1 MKYISNLFLGFQN
14 SLVYRANFLISL
26 VTRLLQVGL
35 SLLMWR
41 ALYLESWQTTIH
53 GYSQTHMMQYLIL
66 TGLLSLI
73 FTFEP
78 LFRLARQIKTGKIS
92 TLLLRPINLN
102 LESLSN
108 FVGAKLILIGL
119 LGVLTVVLTSGQG
132 FSTILI
138 LLYAL
143 VSVAL
148 WHQIMFLL
156 GTLAFWLVQMWPL
169 RPVISALYLFC
180 GGLLFPLDVL
190 PTWAY
195 QGLRFSPLALV
206 SSDLVQ
212 TVLQESR
219 QPQLL
224 FLYLGLSIV
233 WLIALVGISR
243 WLFRVGLHKFE
254 GVGV

>member
-1 MKYISNLFLGFQN
+1 MKYCDNLLLGLHN
-14 SLVYRANFLISL
+14 SLIYRANFVISL
-26 VTRLLQVGL
+26 LARLLQVGL

-41 ALYLESWQTTIH
+41 ALYSESGQSMIH
-53 GYSQTHMMQYLIL
+53 GYSQTSMMLYLML

-78 LFRLARQIKTGKIS
+78 LFRLARLIKSGKIS

-108 FVGAKLILIGL
+108 FLGAKLILLGL
-119 LGVLTVVLTSGQG
+119 LALLLVCLTWGHWFLMV
-132 FSTILI
+132 LI
-138 LLYAL
+138 LTYAFI
-143 VSVAL
+143 SVVV
-148 WHQIMFLL
+148 WQQIMFLF

-169 RPVISALYLFC
+169 RPLLTALYLFS

-190 PTWAY
+190 PVWAY

-212 TVLQESR
+212 SVLR
-219 QPQLL
+219 GVHDPQLVL
-224 FLYLGLSIV
+224 LYLVMTFLWLLGLAG
-233 WLIALVGISR
+233 LERL
-243 WLFRVGLHKFE
+243 LFQSGLQQFE